1 MVDHLTHVIQVPL
14 GISAVAFDRI
24 AYGAGYLTFFF
35 AQGNQLVGHDW
46 LAVSSGQNIRG
57 LIHHFANLYQQ
68 REIST
73 SRWTDWFKKG
83 AF

>member
-1 MVDHLTHVIQVPL
+1 
-14 GISAVAFDRI
+14 
-24 AYGAGYLTFFF
+24 
-35 AQGNQLVGHDW
+35 LVGHDW